1 MSEMT
6 VDFETRSDV
15 DLKKRGVGPYFASPH
30 WRALICCYSI
40 DGAPVQTWT
49 GGPCPADLRAHIEAG
64 GVTRAFNAAFER
76 ECFRQ
81 LHARAGWPAVAV
93 EQFVCSAATAA
104 ALSLPRTLAGV
115 GTVLDLDV
123 QKDKTGADLIR
134 KFSIPRR
141 PRKGEDVNAGP
152 YWNEPEDHRE
162 DFERFAAYC
171 RIDVET
177 EMALDRRIM
186 GLRAECQRLYTI
198 TERINLRGL
207 RVDTRSVKAALDLV
221 DEAKAD
227 LDRRMFALTGGT
239 VSACSQVGRLT
250 EWLAGVGVPLDS
262 LAKAD
267 LADTL
272 ERDDLPDIAREAI
285 EIRRDFAKS
294 STAKLNA
301 MLARADADGRVR
313 HSIVFRAAGT
323 GRYAS
328 RGVQIQNLPR
338 PRPIFDDAHLD
349 TSILYDAFR
358 KKSLAYLRLQYGE
371 KLGAALPLISDAI
384 RGFIWA
390 APGHDLLA
398 ADYSGIEGA
407 IAAWVAGETW
417 KVRALFDLIA
427 DPVGLPDMYRRAA
440 AGIFN
445 TTTDIITKKDPRR
458 QVGKVSE
465 LSLGYQGGVGA
476 FRSMARNYNMKLRPI
491 FEPAWEA
498 ATPEVRE
505 RADTRYEECKSR
517 SELLTQ
523 QLTREE
529 WIGCEIVKIGWRAS
543 HPAIV
548 AAWKALE
555 VAAKAATENPGEQF
569 NALEGRVSFLRA
581 KGFLWCRLPSGRCL
595 AYGAPSVRE
604 MEVPW
609 ADKALTPDLREKR
622 PVVTCLGVDSQTS
635 KLVRYALYGGL
646 LFENVVQAIALD
658 LLDNGIVIA
667 EEAGYPVIGH
677 VHDEIITEVPRGWGD
692 VEAFERMICALPPW
706 AAGLPLT
713 ASGWRGKRYRK

>member
-1 MSEMT
+1 MSEVT

-30 WRALICCYSI
+30 WRVLICCYSI
-40 DGAPVQTWT
+40 DGTPVQTWT
-49 GGPCPADLRAHIEAG
+49 GGPCPDDLRAHIEAG
-64 GVTRAFNAAFER
+64 RTIRAFNAAFER
-76 ECFRQ
+76 ECFTQ
-81 LHARAGWPAVAV
+81 LHKRAGWPAVDPA
-93 EQFVCSAATAA
+93 QFVCSAATAA

-115 GTVLDLDV
+115 GAVLDLGV

-134 KFSIPRR
+134 KFSMPRR
-141 PRKGEDVNAGP
+141 PRKDEDPDGSP
-152 YWNEPEDHRE
+152 YWNKPEDHRE

-171 RIDVET
+171 KIDVET
-177 EMALDRRIM
+177 EMALDRSIM
-186 GLRAECQRLYTI
+186 GLRPECQRLYAI
-198 TERINLRGL
+198 TERINLRGM
-207 RVDTRSVKAALDLV
+207 RIDTQSVKAALALV
-221 DEAKAD
+221 DQAKTD
-227 LDRRMFALTGGT
+227 LDRRMAALTDGQ

-250 EWLAGVGVPLDS
+250 EWLGGQGVPLDS

-272 ERDDLPDIAREAI
+272 ERDDLPDLAREAI
-285 EIRRDFAKS
+285 ETRRDYAKS

-323 GRYAS
+323 GRYSS
-328 RGVQIQNLPR
+328 RGIQTQNLPR
-338 PRPIFDDAHLD
+338 PRSIFDDAHLD
-349 TSILYDAFR
+349 TSVLYDAFR
-358 KKSLAYLRLQYGE
+358 KGSIGYLRLLYGD

-427 DPVGLPDMYRRAA
+427 DPNLPDMYRRAA

-445 TTTDIITKKDPRR
+445 TTTDILTKKDPRR

-476 FRSMARNYNMKLRPI
+476 FRSMARNYAMKLRPI

-498 ATPEVRE
+498 AAPEVRE
-505 RADTRYEECKSR
+505 RASERFEECKAR

-523 QLTREE
+523 QLSREE
-529 WIGCEIVKIGWRAS
+529 WIGCELVKVGWRAS

-555 VAAKAATENPGEQF
+555 TAAKAAADNPSEQF
-569 NALEGRVSFLRA
+569 TVLEGRVSFLR
-581 KGFLWCRLPSGRCL
+581 KRGFLWCRLPSGRCL
-595 AYGAPSVRE
+595 AYGSPAIRE

-609 ADKALTPDLREKR
+609 ADKALTPELREKR
-622 PVVTCLGVDSQTS
+622 PVVTCLGVDSQS
-635 KLVRYALYGGL
+635 GKLVRYGLYGGL

-658 LLDNGIVIA
+658 LLDNGIEIA
-667 EEAGYPVIGH
+667 EAAGYPVVGH
-677 VHDEIITEVPRGWGD
+677 VHDEIITEVPRGWGS
-692 VEAFERMICALPPW
+692 VAEFETMICRLPPW
-706 AAGLPLT
+706 AEGLPLT